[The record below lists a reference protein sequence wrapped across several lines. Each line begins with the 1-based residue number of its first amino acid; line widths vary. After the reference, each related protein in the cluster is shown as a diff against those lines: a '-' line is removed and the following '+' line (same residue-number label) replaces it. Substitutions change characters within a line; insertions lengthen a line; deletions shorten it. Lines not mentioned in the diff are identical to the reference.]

1 VKGWQQITLG
11 IFIGLLLAGLILI
24 FVLPQRGS
32 AIVLITKTPNLT
44 PIPTATLSLIRVHLT
59 GAINAPG
66 ILSLPKGANLA
77 DAIEKAGGLI
87 DGYDS
92 NLLNLAEV
100 LQDGSR
106 IHIPN
111 IAEQESGFNNPQ
123 RSQPLLNI
131 EEPLLV
137 NINTADLD
145 TLVLLPG
152 IGPSK
157 AQAIIQY
164 REQNGLFMRI
174 EDIQKVKGI
183 GPSTFDSIKDLITID
198 G

>member
-1 VKGWQQITLG
+1 MKGWQQITLG
-11 IFIGLLLAGLILI
+11 IFIGFLLAGLILI

-32 AIVLITKTPNLT
+32 AIVLITKTPDLT

-59 GAINAPG
+59 GAVNAPG
-66 ILSLPKGANLA
+66 MLTLPKGACLV

-87 DGYDS
+87 EGYDS
-92 NLLNLAEV
+92 NLLNLAEI
-100 LQDGSR
+100 LQDGAR

-111 IAEQESGFNNPQ
+111 LVEQESDFNNPQ

-131 EEPLLV
+131 EEPILV

-157 AQAIIQY
+157 AQAIINY
-164 REQNGLFMRI
+164 REQNGLFIRI

-183 GPSTFDSIKDLITID
+183 GPGIFDSIKDLITID
-198 G
+198 D

>member
-11 IFIGLLLAGLILI
+11 IFIGFLLAGLVLI

-32 AIVLITKTPNLT
+32 AIVLITKTPDLT

-59 GAINAPG
+59 GAVNAPG
-66 ILSLPKGANLA
+66 MLTLPKGACLV

-87 DGYDS
+87 EGYDS
-92 NLLNLAEV
+92 NLLNLAEI
-100 LQDGSR
+100 LQDGAR

-111 IAEQESGFNNPQ
+111 LVEQESNFNNPQ

-131 EEPLLV
+131 EEPILV

-157 AQAIIQY
+157 AQAIINY

-183 GPSTFDSIKDLITID
+183 GPGIFDSIKDLITID
-198 G
+198 D

>member
-1 VKGWQQITLG
+1 M
-11 IFIGLLLAGLILI
+11 
-24 FVLPQRGS
+24 
-32 AIVLITKTPNLT
+32 
-44 PIPTATLSLIRVHLT
+44 
-59 GAINAPG
+59 
-66 ILSLPKGANLA
+66 

-87 DGYDS
+87 EGYDS
-92 NLLNLAEV
+92 NLLNLAEI
-100 LQDGSR
+100 LQDGAR

-111 IAEQESGFNNPQ
+111 LVEQESNFNNPQ

-131 EEPLLV
+131 EEPILV

-157 AQAIIQY
+157 AQAIINY

-183 GPSTFDSIKDLITID
+183 GPGIFDSIKDLITID
-198 G
+198 D

>member
-1 VKGWQQITLG
+1 VKSWQQITLG
-11 IFIGLLLAGLILI
+11 IFIGLLLASLILI

-66 ILSLPKGANLA
+66 MLSLPKGANLA

>member
-1 VKGWQQITLG
+1 MKGWQQITLG
-11 IFIGLLLAGLILI
+11 IFIGFLLAGLILI

-32 AIVLITKTPNLT
+32 AIVLITKTPDLT

-59 GAINAPG
+59 GAVNAPG
-66 ILSLPKGANLA
+66 MLTLPKGACLV

-87 DGYDS
+87 EGYDS
-92 NLLNLAEV
+92 NLLNLAEI

-111 IAEQESGFNNPQ
+111 LVEQESNFNNPQ

-131 EEPLLV
+131 EEPILV

-157 AQAIIQY
+157 AQAIINY
-164 REQNGLFMRI
+164 REQNGLFIRI

-183 GPSTFDSIKDLITID
+183 GPGIFDSIKDLITID
-198 G
+198 D

>member
-1 VKGWQQITLG
+1 MKGWQQITLG
-11 IFIGLLLAGLILI
+11 IFIGFLLAGLVLI

-32 AIVLITKTPNLT
+32 AIVLITKTPDLT

-59 GAINAPG
+59 GAVNAPG
-66 ILSLPKGANLA
+66 MLTLPKGACLV

-87 DGYDS
+87 EGYDS
-92 NLLNLAEV
+92 NLLNLAEI

-111 IAEQESGFNNPQ
+111 LVEQESNFNNPQ

-131 EEPLLV
+131 EEPILV

-157 AQAIIQY
+157 AQAIINY

-183 GPSTFDSIKDLITID
+183 GPGIFDSIKDLITID
-198 G
+198 D

>member
-1 VKGWQQITLG
+1 MKGWQQITLG
-11 IFIGLLLAGLILI
+11 IFIGFLLAGLILI

-32 AIVLITKTPNLT
+32 AIVLITKTPDLT

-59 GAINAPG
+59 GAVNAPG
-66 ILSLPKGANLA
+66 MLTLPKGACLV

-87 DGYDS
+87 EGYDS
-92 NLLNLAEV
+92 NLLNLAEI

-111 IAEQESGFNNPQ
+111 LVEQESNFNNPQ

-131 EEPLLV
+131 EEPILV

-157 AQAIIQY
+157 AQAIINY

-183 GPSTFDSIKDLITID
+183 GPSIFDSIKDFITID
-198 G
+198 D

>member
-1 VKGWQQITLG
+1 MKGWQQITLG

-66 ILSLPKGANLA
+66 MLSLPKGSNLA

>member
-1 VKGWQQITLG
+1 MKGWQQITLG
-11 IFIGLLLAGLILI
+11 IFIGFLLAGLVLI

-32 AIVLITKTPNLT
+32 AIVLITKTPDLT

-59 GAINAPG
+59 GAVNAPG
-66 ILSLPKGANLA
+66 MLTLPKGACLV

-87 DGYDS
+87 EGYDS
-92 NLLNLAEV
+92 NLLNLAEI
-100 LQDGSR
+100 LQDGAR

-111 IAEQESGFNNPQ
+111 LVEQESDFNNPQ

-131 EEPLLV
+131 EEPILV

-157 AQAIIQY
+157 AQAIINY

-183 GPSTFDSIKDLITID
+183 GPGIFDSIKDLITID
-198 G
+198 D

>member
-1 VKGWQQITLG
+1 MKGWQQITLG
-11 IFIGLLLAGLILI
+11 IFIGFLLAGLVLI

-32 AIVLITKTPNLT
+32 AIVLITKTPDLT

-59 GAINAPG
+59 GAVNAPG
-66 ILSLPKGANLA
+66 MLTLPKGACLV
-77 DAIEKAGGLI
+77 DAIEKAVGLI
-87 DGYDS
+87 EGYDS
-92 NLLNLAEV
+92 NLLNLAEI
-100 LQDGSR
+100 LQDGAR

-111 IAEQESGFNNPQ
+111 LVEQESNFNNPQ

-131 EEPLLV
+131 EEPILV

-157 AQAIIQY
+157 AQAIINY

-183 GPSTFDSIKDLITID
+183 GPGIFDSIKDLITID
-198 G
+198 D

>member
-66 ILSLPKGANLA
+66 MLSLPKGANLA

>member
-1 VKGWQQITLG
+1 MKGWQQITLG

>member
-1 VKGWQQITLG
+1 MKGWQQITLG
-11 IFIGLLLAGLILI
+11 IFIGFLLAGLVLI

-32 AIVLITKTPNLT
+32 AIVLITKTPDLT

-59 GAINAPG
+59 GAVNAPG
-66 ILSLPKGANLA
+66 MLTLPKGACLM

-87 DGYDS
+87 EGYDS
-92 NLLNLAEV
+92 NLLNLAEI
-100 LQDGSR
+100 LQDGAR

-111 IAEQESGFNNPQ
+111 LVEQESEFNNPQ

-131 EEPLLV
+131 EEPILV

-157 AQAIIQY
+157 AQAIINY

-183 GPSTFDSIKDLITID
+183 GPGIFDSIKDLITID
-198 G
+198 D

>member
-11 IFIGLLLAGLILI
+11 IFIGFLLAGLVLI

-32 AIVLITKTPNLT
+32 AIVLITKTPDLT

-59 GAINAPG
+59 GAVNAPG
-66 ILSLPKGANLA
+66 MLTLPKGACLV

-87 DGYDS
+87 EGYDS
-92 NLLNLAEV
+92 NLLNLAEI
-100 LQDGSR
+100 LQDGAR

-111 IAEQESGFNNPQ
+111 LVEQESDFNNPQ

-131 EEPLLV
+131 EEPILV

-157 AQAIIQY
+157 AQAIINY

-183 GPSTFDSIKDLITID
+183 GPGIFDSIKDLITID
-198 G
+198 D

>member
-1 VKGWQQITLG
+1 MKGWQQITLG

-66 ILSLPKGANLA
+66 MLSLPKGANLA

-92 NLLNLAEV
+92 NLLNLA
-100 LQDGSR
+100 
-106 IHIPN
+106 
-111 IAEQESGFNNPQ
+111 
-123 RSQPLLNI
+123 
-131 EEPLLV
+131 
-137 NINTADLD
+137 
-145 TLVLLPG
+145 
-152 IGPSK
+152 
-157 AQAIIQY
+157 
-164 REQNGLFMRI
+164 
-174 EDIQKVKGI
+174 
-183 GPSTFDSIKDLITID
+183 
-198 G
+198 

>member
-1 VKGWQQITLG
+1 MKSWQQITLG

-66 ILSLPKGANLA
+66 MLSLPKGANLA

>member
-1 VKGWQQITLG
+1 MKGWQQITLG
-11 IFIGLLLAGLILI
+11 IFIGFLLAGLVLI

-32 AIVLITKTPNLT
+32 AIVLITKTPDLT

-59 GAINAPG
+59 GAVNAPG
-66 ILSLPKGANLA
+66 MLTLPKGACLV

-87 DGYDS
+87 EGYDS
-92 NLLNLAEV
+92 NLLNLAEI
-100 LQDGSR
+100 LQDGAR

-111 IAEQESGFNNPQ
+111 LVEQESNFNNPQ

-131 EEPLLV
+131 EEPILV

-157 AQAIIQY
+157 AQAIINY

-183 GPSTFDSIKDLITID
+183 GPSIFDSIKDFITID
-198 G
+198 D

>member
-1 VKGWQQITLG
+1 MKGWQQITLG
-11 IFIGLLLAGLILI
+11 IFIGFLLAGLVLI

-32 AIVLITKTPNLT
+32 AIVLITKTPDLT

-59 GAINAPG
+59 GAVNAPG
-66 ILSLPKGANLA
+66 MLTLPKGACLV

-87 DGYDS
+87 EGYDS
-92 NLLNLAEV
+92 NLLNLAEI

-111 IAEQESGFNNPQ
+111 LVEQESNFNNPQ

-131 EEPLLV
+131 EEPILV

-157 AQAIIQY
+157 AQAIINY

-183 GPSTFDSIKDLITID
+183 CPSIFDSIKDFITID
-198 G
+198 D

>member
-1 VKGWQQITLG
+1 MKSWQQITLG
-11 IFIGLLLAGLILI
+11 IFIGLLLASLILI

-66 ILSLPKGANLA
+66 MLSLPKGANLA

>member
-1 VKGWQQITLG
+1 VKGLQQITLG

-66 ILSLPKGANLA
+66 MLSLPKGANLA

>member
-1 VKGWQQITLG
+1 MKGWQQITLG
-11 IFIGLLLAGLILI
+11 IFIGFLLAGLVLI

-32 AIVLITKTPNLT
+32 AIVLITKTPDLT

-59 GAINAPG
+59 GAVNAPG
-66 ILSLPKGANLA
+66 MLTLPKGACLV

-87 DGYDS
+87 EGYDS
-92 NLLNLAEV
+92 NLLNLAEI
-100 LQDGSR
+100 LQDGAR

-111 IAEQESGFNNPQ
+111 LVEQESNFNNPQ

-131 EEPLLV
+131 EEPILV

-157 AQAIIQY
+157 AQAIINY

-183 GPSTFDSIKDLITID
+183 GPGIFDSIKDLITID
-198 G
+198 D

>member
-1 VKGWQQITLG
+1 MKGWQQITLG
-11 IFIGLLLAGLILI
+11 IFIGFLLAGLVLI

-32 AIVLITKTPNLT
+32 AIVLITKTPDLT

-59 GAINAPG
+59 GAVNAPG
-66 ILSLPKGANLA
+66 MLTLPKGACLV

-87 DGYDS
+87 EGYDS
-92 NLLNLAEV
+92 NLLNLAEI

-111 IAEQESGFNNPQ
+111 LVEQESNFNNPQ

-131 EEPLLV
+131 EEPILV

-157 AQAIIQY
+157 AQAIINY
-164 REQNGLFMRI
+164 REQNGLFIRI

-183 GPSTFDSIKDLITID
+183 GPGIFDSIKDLITID
-198 G
+198 D

>member
-1 VKGWQQITLG
+1 MKGWQQITLG
-11 IFIGLLLAGLILI
+11 IFIGFLLAGLVLI

-32 AIVLITKTPNLT
+32 AIVLITKTPDLT

-59 GAINAPG
+59 GAVNAPG
-66 ILSLPKGANLA
+66 MLTLPKGACLV

-87 DGYDS
+87 EGYDS
-92 NLLNLAEV
+92 NLLNLAEI

-111 IAEQESGFNNPQ
+111 LVEQESNFNNPQ

-131 EEPLLV
+131 EEPILV

-157 AQAIIQY
+157 AQAIINY

-183 GPSTFDSIKDLITID
+183 GPSIFDSIKDFITID
-198 G
+198 D

>member
-1 VKGWQQITLG
+1 M
-11 IFIGLLLAGLILI
+11 
-24 FVLPQRGS
+24 
-32 AIVLITKTPNLT
+32 
-44 PIPTATLSLIRVHLT
+44 
-59 GAINAPG
+59 
-66 ILSLPKGANLA
+66 

-87 DGYDS
+87 EGYDS
-92 NLLNLAEV
+92 NLLNLAEI
-100 LQDGSR
+100 LQDGAR

-111 IAEQESGFNNPQ
+111 LVEQESEFNNPQ

-131 EEPLLV
+131 EEPILV

-157 AQAIIQY
+157 AQAIINY

-183 GPSTFDSIKDLITID
+183 GPGIFDSIKDLITID
-198 G
+198 D

>member
-1 VKGWQQITLG
+1 MKGWQQITLG

-66 ILSLPKGANLA
+66 MLSLPKGANLA